1 MSVEVTQLENGLTVV
16 SQAMPHLESAALG
29 VWVGTGS
36 RAEANDEHGIAHL
49 LEHMAFKGTARRS
62 AKAIAEEI
70 EAVGGELNAATSV
83 ETTAYYSRVLRDDV
97 PLALDILADIL
108 QNSVFDPIELAR
120 EQHVILQE
128 IGAAMDVPDDR
139 VFDLFQ
145 EAAFP
150 EQSIGRPILGTVETV
165 KQFRPEAI
173 RAYLV
178 REYCTERMVVAAAGA
193 IDHDRLVA
201 DATERFVG
209 FSKTAENGRA
219 NAAYRGGENR
229 EDRSLQEV
237 QITLGFA
244 GKPVLGKDYFK
255 VQILAAILGGGM
267 SSRLFQT
274 IREERG
280 LCYSIHAFHYAFSDT
295 GLFGI
300 HAATGEEDVAEL
312 MPLMIDEIRRVAD
325 DADDDEVARAKA
337 QMRAGLLMILE
348 NPSARAGQLARQQLT
363 FGRPIPLE
371 ETLAR
376 IDAVTAADIRN
387 IAGEVFLASQPTLAA
402 IGPLDGL
409 MSRDEIAGRLAA
421 G

>member
-1 MSVEVTQLENGLTVV
+1 MSVEVTQLDNGLTVV

-36 RAEANDEHGIAHL
+36 RAEADDEHGIAHL

-83 ETTAYYSRVLRDDV
+83 ETTAYYARVLRDDV

-173 RAYLV
+173 RAYLN
-178 REYCTERMVVAAAGA
+178 REYRTERMVVAAAGA

-201 DATERFVG
+201 DTTERFVG
-209 FSKTAENGRA
+209 FSKAAENGRSS
-219 NAAYRGGENR
+219 AAYRGGESRENR
-229 EDRSLQEV
+229 DLQEV

-244 GKPVLGKDYFK
+244 GKPILGKDYFK

-267 SSRLFQT
+267 SS
-274 IREERG
+274 
-280 LCYSIHAFHYAFSDT
+280 
-295 GLFGI
+295 
-300 HAATGEEDVAEL
+300 
-312 MPLMIDEIRRVAD
+312 
-325 DADDDEVARAKA
+325 
-337 QMRAGLLMILE
+337 
-348 NPSARAGQLARQQLT
+348 
-363 FGRPIPLE
+363 
-371 ETLAR
+371 
-376 IDAVTAADIRN
+376 
-387 IAGEVFLASQPTLAA
+387 
-402 IGPLDGL
+402 
-409 MSRDEIAGRLAA
+409 
-421 G
+421 